1 MSRDDLTD
9 IPSFAASRD
18 EAVSSAPR
26 GAIPA
31 RSATARAGIGL
42 ATRLVLTLA
51 LAAAGVAC
59 GWAWQLQTLLDGAET
74 QLKTT
79 QARVSDLEAL
89 LSDTDETVNKSA
101 AAMGAQ
107 LRLLDTE
114 VRKLWDAR
122 KGSNVTLN
130 KLEKGAAAQEKQI
143 SGLNTESTSQ
153 NERLNSLQK
162 ELSALTK
169 VAGDLERLAANAKR
183 AQTDVERLADGV
195 NKANLERAA
204 LRKQVESN
212 AEWIESINAFRRQV
226 NASIAELEADLA
238 TLNASI
244 VELKADGA
252 MSNAP
257 VLQ

>member
-1 MSRDDLTD
+1 MSRDDLND

-26 GAIPA
+26 GAIPPRAA
-31 RSATARAGIGL
+31 RTQGSMGVAARL
-42 ATRLVLTLA
+42 TLTLA

-59 GWAWQLQTLLDGAET
+59 GWAWQLQMMLDEAQSQQKAT
-74 QLKTT
+74 QG
-79 QARVSDLEAL
+79 RVADLEAL

-122 KGSNVTLN
+122 KASNAKLTR
-130 KLEKGAAAQEKQI
+130 LEKNVVTQEKQI
-143 SGLNTESTSQ
+143 TGLNNKTGSNAE
-153 NERLNSLQK
+153 SLQAMQA
-162 ELSALTK
+162 ELESLTK
-169 VAGDLERLAANAKR
+169 VAGDLERLAASAQR
-183 AQTDVERLADGV
+183 AQTDVERLADGL
-195 NKANLERAA
+195 NKSNLERAA

-226 NASIAELEADLA
+226 NANIAELEADVA
-238 TLNASI
+238 
-244 VELKADGA
+244 A
-252 MSNAP
+252 MQAP
-257 VLQ
+257 GMQ

>member
-1 MSRDDLTD
+1 MSRDDLND

-26 GAIPA
+26 GAIPPRA
-31 RSATARAGIGL
+31 ARAQGKMGV
-42 ATRLVLTLA
+42 AARLTLTVA

-59 GWAWQLQTLLDGAET
+59 GWAWQLQMMLDEAQSQQKGT
-74 QLKTT
+74 QG
-79 QARVSDLEAL
+79 RVADLEAL

-122 KGSNVTLN
+122 KTSNAKIT
-130 KLEKGAAAQEKQI
+130 KLEKTVVTQEKQI
-143 SGLNTESTSQ
+143 AGLNTKTTAQAKQLTAMQS
-153 NERLNSLQK
+153 
-162 ELSALTK
+162 ELAALTQ
-169 VAGDLERLAANAKR
+169 VAGDLERLAASAQR
-183 AQTDVERLADGV
+183 AQTDVERLADGL
-195 NKANLERAA
+195 NKSNLERAA

-226 NASIAELEADLA
+226 NANIAELEADVA
-238 TLNASI
+238 
-244 VELKADGA
+244 A
-252 MSNAP
+252 MQAP
-257 VLQ
+257 GMQ

>member
-9 IPSFAASRD
+9 IPSFAANRD

-31 RSATARAGIGL
+31 RSTTTRAGIGL
-42 ATRLVLTLA
+42 ATRLVLTVA

-59 GWAWQLQTLLDGAET
+59 GWAWQLQTMLEAAQT
-74 QLKTT
+74 QLKAT
-79 QARVSDLEAL
+79 QARVADMEAL

-122 KGSNVTLN
+122 KVSNAALLR
-130 KLEKGAAAQEKQI
+130 LEKGAVTQEKQI
-143 SGLNTESTSQ
+143 TGLNNKSTAQ
-153 NERLNSLQK
+153 QTRLDTMEQS
-162 ELSALTK
+162 LSALTQ
-169 VAGDLERLAANAKR
+169 VAGDLERLAANAQR

-226 NASIAELEADLA
+226 NANITALEADIA
-238 TLNASI
+238 
-244 VELKADGA
+244 A
-252 MSNAP
+252 MKAP

>member
-1 MSRDDLTD
+1 MSRDDLND

-26 GAIPA
+26 GAIPPRA
-31 RSATARAGIGL
+31 ARAQGSMGV
-42 ATRLVLTLA
+42 AARLTLTVA

-59 GWAWQLQTLLDGAET
+59 GWAWQLQMMLDEAQSQQKAT
-74 QLKTT
+74 QG
-79 QARVSDLEAL
+79 RVADLEAL

-122 KGSNVTLN
+122 KVSNGKLTR
-130 KLEKGAAAQEKQI
+130 LEKNVVTQEKQI
-143 SGLNTESTSQ
+143 TGLNNKTDANAESLTAMQ
-153 NERLNSLQK
+153 A
-162 ELSALTK
+162 ELESLTK
-169 VAGDLERLAANAKR
+169 VAGDLERLAASAQR
-183 AQTDVERLADGV
+183 AQTDVERLADGL
-195 NKANLERAA
+195 NKSNLERAA

-226 NASIAELEADLA
+226 NANIAELEADVA
-238 TLNASI
+238 
-244 VELKADGA
+244 A
-252 MSNAP
+252 MQAP
-257 VLQ
+257 GMQ

>member
-1 MSRDDLTD
+1 MSREDLTD
-9 IPSFAASRD
+9 IPSFAANRD

-31 RSATARAGIGL
+31 RSPTTRAGIGL
-42 ATRLVLTLA
+42 ATRLVLTVA

-59 GWAWQLQTLLDGAET
+59 GWAWQLQTMLEAAQT
-74 QLKTT
+74 QLKAT
-79 QARVSDLEAL
+79 QARVADMEAL

-122 KGSNVTLN
+122 KVSNASLLR
-130 KLEKGAAAQEKQI
+130 LEKGAVTQEKQI
-143 SGLNTESTSQ
+143 TGLNNKSTAQ
-153 NERLNSLQK
+153 QTRLDTMEQS
-162 ELSALTK
+162 LSALTQ
-169 VAGDLERLAANAKR
+169 VAGDLERLAANAQR

-226 NASIAELEADLA
+226 NANITALEADIA
-238 TLNASI
+238 
-244 VELKADGA
+244 A
-252 MSNAP
+252 MKAP

>member
-1 MSRDDLTD
+1 MSRDDLND

-31 RSATARAGIGL
+31 RASRSDAAMGLTA
-42 ATRLVLTLA
+42 RLVLTIA
-51 LAAAGVAC
+51 LAAAGIAC
-59 GWAWQLQTLLDGAET
+59 GWAWQLQTLLDDSQRQQKIT
-74 QLKTT
+74 QG
-79 QARVSDLEAL
+79 RVADLEAL

-122 KGSNVTLN
+122 KISNGKLT
-130 KLEKGAAAQEKQI
+130 KLEKTAVTQEKQI
-143 SGLNTESTSQ
+143 SNLNNKTLTQAEQLSSMQ
-153 NERLNSLQK
+153 S
-162 ELSALTK
+162 ELAALTK
-169 VAGDLERLAANAKR
+169 VAGDLERLAASAQR
-183 AQTDVERLADGV
+183 AQTDVERLADGL
-195 NKANLERAA
+195 NKSNLERSA

-226 NASIAELEADLA
+226 NASITTLEADVAALSA
-238 TLNASI
+238 P
-244 VELKADGA
+244 A
-252 MSNAP
+252 M
-257 VLQ
+257 Q

>member
-1 MSRDDLTD
+1 MSRDDLND
-9 IPSFAASRD
+9 IPSFTANRD

-31 RSATARAGIGL
+31 RAPRTEAAMGLTA
-42 ATRLVLTLA
+42 RLVLTIA
-51 LAAAGVAC
+51 LAVAGIAC
-59 GWAWQLQTLLDGAET
+59 GWAWQLQTALDDAQRQQKLT
-74 QLKTT
+74 QG
-79 QARVSDLEAL
+79 RVADLEAL

-122 KGSNVTLN
+122 KISNGKLT
-130 KLEKGAAAQEKQI
+130 KLEKTAVTQEKQI
-143 SGLNTESTSQ
+143 TNLNNKATRQAEQLATAQS
-153 NERLNSLQK
+153 
-162 ELSALTK
+162 ELAALTK
-169 VAGDLERLAANAKR
+169 VAGDLERLAASAQR

-195 NKANLERAA
+195 NKSNLERSA

-226 NASIAELEADLA
+226 NANIAKLEADVAALSA
-238 TLNASI
+238 P
-244 VELKADGA
+244 A
-252 MSNAP
+252 M
-257 VLQ
+257 Q

>member
-1 MSRDDLTD
+1 VICIWIARMSRDDLTD
-9 IPSFAASRD
+9 IPSFAANRD

-31 RSATARAGIGL
+31 RSATTRAGIGL
-42 ATRLVLTLA
+42 ATRLVLTVA
-51 LAAAGVAC
+51 LATAGVAC
-59 GWAWQLQTLLDGAET
+59 GWAWQLQTMLEAAQT
-74 QLKTT
+74 QLKAT
-79 QARVSDLEAL
+79 QARVADMEAL

-122 KGSNVTLN
+122 KVSNASLLR
-130 KLEKGAAAQEKQI
+130 LEKGAVTQEKQI
-143 SGLNTESTSQ
+143 TGLNNKSTAQ
-153 NERLNSLQK
+153 QTRLDTMEQS
-162 ELSALTK
+162 LSALTQ
-169 VAGDLERLAANAKR
+169 VAGDLERLAANAQR

-226 NASIAELEADLA
+226 NANITALEADIA
-238 TLNASI
+238 
-244 VELKADGA
+244 A
-252 MSNAP
+252 MKAP

>member
-1 MSRDDLTD
+1 MSRDDLND

-26 GAIPA
+26 GAIPPRA
-31 RSATARAGIGL
+31 ARAQGKMGV
-42 ATRLVLTLA
+42 AARLTLTVA

-59 GWAWQLQTLLDGAET
+59 GWAWQLQMMLDEAQSQQKAT
-74 QLKTT
+74 QG
-79 QARVSDLEAL
+79 RVADLEAL

-122 KGSNVTLN
+122 KTSNAKIT
-130 KLEKGAAAQEKQI
+130 KLEKTVVTQEKQI
-143 SGLNTESTSQ
+143 TGLNTKTTGQAEQLTAMQS
-153 NERLNSLQK
+153 
-162 ELSALTK
+162 ELAALTQ
-169 VAGDLERLAANAKR
+169 VAGDLERLAASAQR
-183 AQTDVERLADGV
+183 AQTDVERLADGL
-195 NKANLERAA
+195 NKSNLERAA

-226 NASIAELEADLA
+226 NANIAELEADVA
-238 TLNASI
+238 
-244 VELKADGA
+244 A
-252 MSNAP
+252 MQAP
-257 VLQ
+257 GMQ

>member
-1 MSRDDLTD
+1 MSRDDLND

-26 GAIPA
+26 GAIPPRA
-31 RSATARAGIGL
+31 ARAQGSMGV
-42 ATRLVLTLA
+42 AARLTLTVA

-59 GWAWQLQTLLDGAET
+59 GWAWQLQMMLDEAQSQQKAT
-74 QLKTT
+74 QG
-79 QARVSDLEAL
+79 RVADLEAL

-122 KGSNVTLN
+122 KASNAKLTR
-130 KLEKGAAAQEKQI
+130 LEKNVVTQEKQI
-143 SGLNTESTSQ
+143 TGLNNKTGSNAE
-153 NERLNSLQK
+153 SLQAMQA
-162 ELSALTK
+162 ELESLTK
-169 VAGDLERLAANAKR
+169 VAGDLERLAASAQR
-183 AQTDVERLADGV
+183 AQTDVERLADGL
-195 NKANLERAA
+195 NKSNLERAA

-226 NASIAELEADLA
+226 NANIAELEADVA
-238 TLNASI
+238 
-244 VELKADGA
+244 A
-252 MSNAP
+252 MQAP
-257 VLQ
+257 GMQ

>member
-31 RSATARAGIGL
+31 RSAPPRAGIGL
-42 ATRLVLTLA
+42 ATRLVLTVA

-59 GWAWQLQTLLDGAET
+59 GWAWQLQTMLQAAQT
-74 QLKTT
+74 QVKTT

-122 KGSNVTLN
+122 KVSNASLL
-130 KLEKGAAAQEKQI
+130 KLEKGAVTQEKQI
-143 SGLNTESTSQ
+143 TGLNNKTTAQ
-153 NERLNSLQK
+153 KERLDAMEQSLA
-162 ELSALTK
+162 SLTK
-169 VAGDLERLAANAKR
+169 VAGDLERLAANAQR
-183 AQTDVERLADGV
+183 AQTDVERLADGL

-226 NASIAELEADLA
+226 NASIAQLESDIAAL
-238 TLNASI
+238 S
-244 VELKADGA
+244 
-252 MSNAP
+252 AP

>member
-9 IPSFAASRD
+9 IPSFAANRD

-31 RSATARAGIGL
+31 RSATTRAGIGL
-42 ATRLVLTLA
+42 ATRLVLTVA

-59 GWAWQLQTLLDGAET
+59 GWAWQLQTMLDAAQT

-79 QARVSDLEAL
+79 QARVADMEAL

-122 KGSNVTLN
+122 KISNASLLR
-130 KLEKGAAAQEKQI
+130 LEKGAVTQEKQI
-143 SGLNTESTSQ
+143 TGLNNKSTAQ
-153 NERLNSLQK
+153 QARLDTMEQS
-162 ELSALTK
+162 LSALTK
-169 VAGDLERLAANAKR
+169 VAGDLERLAANAQR

-226 NASIAELEADLA
+226 NANITALEAEIA
-238 TLNASI
+238 
-244 VELKADGA
+244 A
-252 MSNAP
+252 MKAP

>member
-1 MSRDDLTD
+1 MSRDDLND

-26 GAIPA
+26 GAIPPRA
-31 RSATARAGIGL
+31 ARAQGSMGV
-42 ATRLVLTLA
+42 AARLTLTLA

-59 GWAWQLQTLLDGAET
+59 GWAWQLQMMLDEAQSQQKAT
-74 QLKTT
+74 QG
-79 QARVSDLEAL
+79 RVADLEAL

-122 KGSNVTLN
+122 KVSNAKLTR
-130 KLEKGAAAQEKQI
+130 LEKNVVTQEKQI
-143 SGLNTESTSQ
+143 TGLNNKTGANAESLTAMQ
-153 NERLNSLQK
+153 A
-162 ELSALTK
+162 ELESLTK
-169 VAGDLERLAANAKR
+169 VAGDLERLAASAQR
-183 AQTDVERLADGV
+183 AQTDVERLADGL
-195 NKANLERAA
+195 NKSNLERAA

-226 NASIAELEADLA
+226 NANIAELEADVA
-238 TLNASI
+238 
-244 VELKADGA
+244 A
-252 MSNAP
+252 MQAP
-257 VLQ
+257 GMQ

>member
-1 MSRDDLTD
+1 MSRDDLTE
-9 IPSFAASRD
+9 IPSFAANRD

-26 GAIPA
+26 GTIPA
-31 RSATARAGIGL
+31 RSATTRAGIGL
-42 ATRLVLTLA
+42 ATRLVLAVA

-59 GWAWQLQTLLDGAET
+59 GWAWQLQTMLEAAQT

-79 QARVSDLEAL
+79 QARVADMEAL

-122 KGSNVTLN
+122 KISNASLLR
-130 KLEKGAAAQEKQI
+130 LEKGAVTQEKQI
-143 SGLNTESTSQ
+143 TGLNNKSTAQ
-153 NERLNSLQK
+153 QARLDSMEQS
-162 ELSALTK
+162 LSALTK
-169 VAGDLERLAANAKR
+169 VAGDLERLAANAQR

-226 NASIAELEADLA
+226 NANITALEAEIA
-238 TLNASI
+238 
-244 VELKADGA
+244 A
-252 MSNAP
+252 MKAP

>member
-1 MSRDDLTD
+1 MSRDDLND

-26 GAIPA
+26 GAIPPRA
-31 RSATARAGIGL
+31 ARAQGSMGV
-42 ATRLVLTLA
+42 AARLTLTVA

-59 GWAWQLQTLLDGAET
+59 GWAWQLQMMLDEAQSQQKAT
-74 QLKTT
+74 QG
-79 QARVSDLEAL
+79 RVADLEAL

-122 KGSNVTLN
+122 KVSNAKITR
-130 KLEKGAAAQEKQI
+130 LEKNVVTQEKQI
-143 SGLNTESTSQ
+143 TGLNNKTGSNAE
-153 NERLNSLQK
+153 SLQAMQA
-162 ELSALTK
+162 ELESLTK
-169 VAGDLERLAANAKR
+169 VAGDLERLAASAQR
-183 AQTDVERLADGV
+183 AQTDVERLADGL
-195 NKANLERAA
+195 NKSNLERAA

-226 NASIAELEADLA
+226 NANIAELEADVA
-238 TLNASI
+238 
-244 VELKADGA
+244 A
-252 MSNAP
+252 MQAP
-257 VLQ
+257 GMR

>member
-9 IPSFAASRD
+9 IPSFAANRD

-31 RSATARAGIGL
+31 RSTTTRAGIGL
-42 ATRLVLTLA
+42 ATRLVLTVA

-59 GWAWQLQTLLDGAET
+59 GWAWQLQTMLEAAQT
-74 QLKTT
+74 QLKAT
-79 QARVSDLEAL
+79 QARVADMEAL

-122 KGSNVTLN
+122 KVSNASLLR
-130 KLEKGAAAQEKQI
+130 LEKGAVTQEKQI
-143 SGLNTESTSQ
+143 TGLNNKSTAQ
-153 NERLNSLQK
+153 QTRLDTMEQS
-162 ELSALTK
+162 LSALTQ
-169 VAGDLERLAANAKR
+169 VAGDLERLAANAQR

-212 AEWIESINAFRRQV
+212 AEWVESINAFRRQV
-226 NASIAELEADLA
+226 NANITALEADIA
-238 TLNASI
+238 
-244 VELKADGA
+244 A
-252 MSNAP
+252 MKAP